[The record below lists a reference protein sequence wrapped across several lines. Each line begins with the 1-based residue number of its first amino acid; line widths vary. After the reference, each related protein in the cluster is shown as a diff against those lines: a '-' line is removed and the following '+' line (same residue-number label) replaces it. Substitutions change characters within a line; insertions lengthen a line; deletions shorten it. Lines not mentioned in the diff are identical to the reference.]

1 MRVFRKTEKFE
12 RSWEKFGQ
20 TQRSLFQN
28 ERSLRKTGSSLA
40 KLREVTTVF
49 FFILGEV
56 YIKMRVFRKTRR
68 SLREAG
74 RSLGMG
80 KLREVYFK

>member
-1 MRVFRKTEKFE
+1 LGEVYIKMGVFRKTEKFE

-49 FFILGEV
+49 FHF
-56 YIKMRVFRKTRR
+56 
-68 SLREAG
+68 G
-74 RSLGMG
+74 RSLY
-80 KLREVYFK
+80 KNESF